1 VTLGRVRESLS
12 EGLGARSLLS
22 FSPFEEEH
30 QLLLPALLLLLRRS
44 FRPPLRSVQRERAL
58 AVSPLRPFPKMARRA
73 LSAVPL
79 AAAAAAVASL
89 VLSSLV
95 LSCSAMN
102 ADDAGPQEG
111 STSLFAVFA
120 LSMLSLFVFPYTI
133 SKVVKAASPERE
145 SRLWEK
151 VWRRKN

>member
-1 VTLGRVRESLS
+1 M
-12 EGLGARSLLS
+12 
-22 FSPFEEEH
+22 
-30 QLLLPALLLLLRRS
+30 
-44 FRPPLRSVQRERAL
+44 RSVQRERAL
-58 AVSPLRPFPKMARRA
+58 AASPLRPFPKMARRA

-79 AAAAAAVASL
+79 AAAAVASL

>member
-1 VTLGRVRESLS
+1 M
-12 EGLGARSLLS
+12 
-22 FSPFEEEH
+22 
-30 QLLLPALLLLLRRS
+30 
-44 FRPPLRSVQRERAL
+44 L
-58 AVSPLRPFPKMARRA
+58 AAFVSAKMARRA
-73 LSAVPL
+73 PLSAAPL
-79 AAAAAAVASL
+79 AAFAVVFASL
-89 VLSSLV
+89 VLS
-95 LSCSAMN
+95 CFAMN

-151 VWRRKN
+151 VR

>member
-1 VTLGRVRESLS
+1 
-12 EGLGARSLLS
+12 
-22 FSPFEEEH
+22 
-30 QLLLPALLLLLRRS
+30 
-44 FRPPLRSVQRERAL
+44 
-58 AVSPLRPFPKMARRA
+58 MARRA